1 MVCVGDLYK
10 SNIYFLIPQGKDKE
24 CIILTFVRSNTKQEV
39 GELLLDWRRINVA
52 LTRAKKKL
60 IMIGSQET
68 ITRSDILKRMMDI
81 VVERNWFIALNDD
94 VKT

>member
-1 MVCVGDLYK
+1 MY
-10 SNIYFLIPQGKDKE
+10 IQGKDKE
-24 CIILTFVRSNTKQEV
+24 CIILTFVRSNSKQEV

-60 IMIGSQET
+60 IMIGSRST
-68 ITRSDILKRMMDI
+68 IIGSDILKRMMDI
-81 VVERNWFIALNDD
+81 VEERKWCITLSDD